1 MYFYSIVS
9 LRSLDSIIE
18 DLHTGRDFYN
28 SETLRELLKLLPEAE
43 EVRIRLSAIENHL
56 ETSIG
61 SEWNS
66 IGRDRHVSV
75 FLCDTSAL

>member
-1 MYFYSIVS
+1 MYFHSIVS

-18 DLHTGRDFYN
+18 DLHTGRDLYS
-28 SETLRELLKLLPEAE
+28 SETLRELFKLLPETE
-43 EVRIRLSAIENHL
+43 EVRIGLLAFENYL

-61 SEWNS
+61 SKGSS

-75 FLCDTSAL
+75 CPCDISVS